1 MTTKQLYLDGFSHH
15 LHGSASRSRALCLE
29 KASSKPSGLARLAGR
44 FFPKKLLSLP
54 PIVKNAKGKD
64 IKPRNRIFTLPVI
77 FWAFL
82 AQVLTR
88 NAACR
93 DALAGVQASRA
104 AQRKAPPADDTGA
117 YCKARQRLP
126 LAILRNIFNAVGAWI
141 DQRCDGQLPLL
152 NNRVVRVIDGTG
164 ASMPD
169 TKQNRAKWPYAG
181 NQKKGCG
188 FPVIKLVGLF
198 CLRSGRMIKHAFA
211 SWKQSEHTLARQ
223 LVGWV
228 KKGEVLLADC
238 GFCGWGLIALFQ
250 RKGVDV
256 VMRTH
261 HRRKAKAG
269 IHTWKKPRRT
279 SAWGKTLWRELP
291 EQLRMRVIT
300 FNVNIK
306 GWRTKRVSLCTTL
319 LDAETY
325 PDEAIIELY
334 LRRWRIELFY
344 RDIKVTLGLDV
355 LRCKTPAMVEKEIL
369 MQAIA
374 YNLVRAL
381 MLEAAM
387 THGVSLDRLSFKGT
401 VSRMREWARCMN
413 QNAERATR
421 RMLDELLQAIADDPV
436 PLRAHRS
443 EPRAVKRRPKSY
455 QLLTK
460 PRHKMVVSQS
470 RRKK

>member
-1 MTTKQLYLDGFSHH
+1 MTIKQLYLNGFSHH
-15 LHGSASRSRALCLE
+15 LHGSAPRSKAFCLE
-29 KASSKPSGLARLAGR
+29 NASAKPSGLARLAGR
-44 FFPKKLLSLP
+44 FFPKKLLAQPSVL
-54 PIVKNAKGKD
+54 KNAKGKH
-64 IKPRNRIFTLPVI
+64 IKPRKRIFTLPVI

-88 NAACR
+88 NASCR
-93 DALAGVQASRA
+93 DALAGVQALRA
-104 AQRKAPPADDTGA
+104 AQRKAPPANDTGGI
-117 YCKARQRLP
+117 CKARQRLP

-141 DQRCDGQLPLL
+141 DQRCDAQLPLL
-152 NNRVVRVIDGTG
+152 NKRVVRVIDGTG

-169 TKQNRAKWPYAG
+169 TKENRAKWPYAG

-188 FPVIKLVGLF
+188 LPVIKLAGLF
-198 CLRSGRMIKHAFA
+198 CLRTGRMIKHAFG
-211 SWKQSEHTLARQ
+211 SWKQSELALARQ

-228 KKGEVLLADC
+228 KKGEVLLGDC
-238 GFCGWGLIALFQ
+238 GFCGWGLIALFH

-256 VMRTH
+256 VMRMH
-261 HRRKAKAG
+261 PRRKARAG
-269 IHTWKKPRRT
+269 IHTWEKPRRPGT
-279 SAWGKTLWRELP
+279 WGKTLWRELP
-291 EQLRMRVIT
+291 GQLRMRVIT
-300 FNVNIK
+300 FKVNIK

-319 LDAETY
+319 LDTELY

-355 LRCKTPAMVEKEIL
+355 VRCKSPAMVEKEIL

-387 THGVSLDRLSFKGT
+387 THAVTLERLSFKGT
-401 VSRMREWARCMN
+401 VSRMREWAGCMT
-413 QNAERATR
+413 QNAERITK
-421 RMLDELLQAIADDPV
+421 RMLDELLLAIAGDLV
-436 PLRAHRS
+436 PLRPWRS

-460 PRHKMVVSQS
+460 PRHKMVVSES
-470 RRKK
+470 RRNK

>member
-1 MTTKQLYLDGFSHH
+1 MTIKQLYLHGFSHH
-15 LHGSASRSRALCLE
+15 LCGSASRSQALCLE
-29 KASSKPSGLARLAGR
+29 NASAKPSGLARLAGR
-44 FFPKKLLSLP
+44 FFAKKLLAPAL
-54 PIVKNAKGKD
+54 VKNAKGKH
-64 IKPRNRIFTLPVI
+64 IKPRNRCFPLPVI

-88 NAACR
+88 NASCR
-93 DALAGVQASRA
+93 DALAGVQALRVAQGKSR
-104 AQRKAPPADDTGA
+104 PANDTGGI
-117 YCKARQRLP
+117 CKARKRLP
-126 LAILRNIFNAVGAWI
+126 LALLRDIFNAVGAWI
-141 DQRCDGQLPLL
+141 DQRCEGQLPLL

-169 TKQNRAKWPYAG
+169 SDANRKKWPYAG

-188 FPVIKLVGLF
+188 FPVIKIVGLF
-198 CLRSGRMIKHAFA
+198 CLKSGRLIKHTFA
-211 SWKQSEHTLARQ
+211 SWKHSEHTLARQ

-228 KKGEVLLADC
+228 KKGEVLLGDC
-238 GFCGWGLIALFQ
+238 GFCGWGLIALFH

-256 VMRTH
+256 VMRMH
-261 HRRKAKAG
+261 PRRKSGAG
-269 IHTWKKPRRT
+269 IHTWEKPQRPDT
-279 SAWGKTLWRELP
+279 WGKTLWRELP
-291 EQLRMRVIT
+291 GHLRMRVIT
-300 FNVNIK
+300 FKVNIK

-319 LDAETY
+319 LDTKLY
-325 PDEAIIELY
+325 PDEAIMELY

-355 LRCKTPAMVEKEIL
+355 VRCKTPAMVEKEIM

-387 THGVSLDRLSFKGT
+387 THGVSLERLSFKGT
-401 VSRMREWARCMN
+401 VSRMREWAGCMN
-413 QNAERATR
+413 QSAERTTR
-421 RMLDELLQAIADDPV
+421 RMLGELLLAIAGDQV
-436 PLRAHRS
+436 PLRPWRS

-460 PRHKMVVSQS
+460 PRHKMVVSKS
-470 RRKK
+470 RRNK